1 MKGKLRPTGSGGNPA
16 QAVAAGEAEMTVVGI
31 VLILM
36 EPGAEVAGWL
46 PAELQN
52 YVIFTGGVSAAAKEA
67 EAGRALLNFL
77 TTPAS
82 LAVFKARGLE
92 AVTP

>member
-1 MKGKLRPTGSGGNPA
+1 MWRN
-16 QAVAAGEAEMTVVGI
+16 V
-31 VLILM
+31 
-36 EPGAEVAGWL
+36 PG
-46 PAELQN
+46 PDC

-77 TTPAS
+77 TTPAP
-82 LAVFKARGLE
+82 LAVLKAKGLE

>member
-1 MKGKLRPTGSGGNPA
+1 MS
-16 QAVAAGEAEMTVVGI
+16 
-31 VLILM
+31 
-36 EPGAEVAGWL
+36 
-46 PAELQN
+46 
-52 YVIFTGGVSAAAKEA
+52 FAKEA

-77 TTPAS
+77 TIPAS